1 MMKQFTLERFSNL
14 SQTDIFQIST
24 DVENFHKIM
33 PDYFKSLDVLEDSKY
48 GMIVNEKIHFLGI
61 PTQIKTKHIIIHP
74 DIHGIYIL
82 TGPLKGSSFVESY
95 IQKDNG
101 TVITIDVTLHF
112 NSFFKLFPFLQ
123 NLVVRKMTETMDE
136 FVQCAVKSCHIIS
149 S

>member
-1 MMKQFTLERFSNL
+1 MKQFTLKRFSNL

-24 DVENFHKIM
+24 DVKNFHKIM

-48 GMIVNEKIHFLGI
+48 GLIVNEKIHFLGI
-61 PTQIKTKHIIIHP
+61 PTQIKTKHIIIPP
-74 DIHGIYIL
+74 DIHGIHIL

-95 IQKDNG
+95 VQKDNG
-101 TVITIDVTLHF
+101 TMITIDVTLHF

-123 NLVVRKMTETMDE
+123 NLVVRKMTDTMDE
-136 FVQCAVKSCHIIS
+136 FVQCAEKSCPIIS